1 MSRKEELKTRVLSL
15 PREPGVY
22 LMKNKDGDVIYVGKA
37 KALKNRV
44 TSYFQNDSRL
54 NPKTRRLVSLIDDF
68 EIIVTESEFEAL
80 VLENA
85 MIKKYKPK
93 YNILLKDD
101 KGYPYIKVTC
111 SKPYPGFQIVA
122 RPAADADRY
131 FGPYP

>member
-93 YNILLKDD
+93 YNILLT
-101 KGYPYIKVTC
+101 V
-111 SKPYPGFQIVA
+111 S
-122 RPAADADRY
+122 
-131 FGPYP
+131 